1 MEKLIL
7 SDGYGTAR
15 SWCKE
20 HGELLPGGVPVRVP
34 LQLGECSGS
43 SVPPLEKL
51 PPQLPPG
58 PGLPLKIGNIR
69 PPLLNNEITG
79 HTGDLLELTA
89 PSPDQTLHHSEARP
103 LLVNLK
109 PGSPEQLAV
118 PGNTKIKHR
127 PPLQPFH
134 LQGPPGAWNIVTSK
148 PGSLPPP
155 IHVYQSKLAQ
165 AVSSNPNTEGIE
177 VQFGPRLPLP
187 PINPKPLHHFPPR
200 RRPAT
205 KSEMSTAESESSVT
219 LAVSDNEQRL
229 AVTERVV
236 VIETNDINPN
246 MTGDNEKPANQSIK
260 TDILSSDQVTI
271 FKVGPDNDIVRVSN
285 DTQDNGT
292 QTDTDTDYKFVILHK
307 LPNGNALNL
316 ENLKTYNYEDLIM
329 GHSSVIED
337 SNREEMLDRENLE
350 FFDVPRRV
358 SGDKPEPYII
368 YQLPDKPSDQQTGG
382 GGGGGVG
389 PVYRRPVRPVYKA
402 TTEVD
407 ELTHTKDD
415 PVINRPKVGLP
426 PVAATNDWI
435 PTNRKKSGEISLDK
449 LTELSQLAQVSITNK
464 GPIRVASAASSAP
477 LPPKLNVQ
485 LLPSRLSAVL
495 SHLDST
501 SREREERLGRAGPG
515 LPSQS
520 SQSAGHRQNKI
531 SPAFQPSLKN
541 IRDRMYGRK
550 IHTGYVVTQPY
561 QTQVIPSQRHKYI
574 PLASHHHLKPLW
586 WQPPVRPHQ
595 LMRSPQQHFS
605 VGSLPLTVPVSAPL
619 TNQSQSEV
627 LPSNQSDP
635 VSGPVPL
642 TGPVYIIELNQ
653 TSEKQNNNRS
663 LTMNSPAMEQLVVT
677 DFPLVHFN
685 ETAEKNNTE
694 EMTTEQSSNQKLED
708 FNLTNE
714 SSQNL
719 QLQSEGNLKLPD
731 IIRSKSV
738 NKWIDESRG
747 KQLQEL
753 SPNSNNTKLRSPPA
767 SGMVN
772 HSQE

>member
-43 SVPPLEKL
+43 SVPPVEKF
-51 PPQLPPG
+51 PPQLPAPG
-58 PGLPLKIGNIR
+58 LPLPLKIGNIR
-69 PPLLNNEITG
+69 PPLLNNEVSG
-79 HTGDLLELTA
+79 HTGEVLELSL
-89 PSPDQTLHHSEARP
+89 PSPDQSLHHNEARP
-103 LLVNLK
+103 LLVNMK
-109 PGSPEQLAV
+109 PQSSDQLV
-118 PGNTKIKHR
+118 VGGNNKMKHR

-155 IHVYQSKLAQ
+155 IHVYQSKVAS
-165 AVSSNPNTEGIE
+165 AASNQPNTEGIE

-205 KSEMSTAESESSVT
+205 KSEMSAAESETSVT
-219 LAVSDNEQRL
+219 LTVSEPEQQV

-236 VIETNDINPN
+236 VIETNDIKPN
-246 MTGDNEKPANQSIK
+246 TTEDNEKPGNQSIK

-292 QTDTDTDYKFVILHK
+292 QADTDTDYKFVILHK

-337 SNREEMLDRENLE
+337 SNREEMLERENFE
-350 FFDVPRRV
+350 FIDVPRRV
-358 SGDKPEPYII
+358 SGDKAEPYII
-368 YQLPDKPSDQQTGG
+368 YQIPAKPSDQQTGG
-382 GGGGGVG
+382 GG

-402 TTEVD
+402 TAEVG
-407 ELTHTKDD
+407 ELTETSEG
-415 PVINRPKVGLP
+415 PVINRPKAGLP

-435 PTNRKKSGEISLDK
+435 PTDRKKSGAISLDK

-464 GPIRVASAASSAP
+464 GPIRVASSPSSAP
-477 LPPKLNVQ
+477 LPHKLNVQ

-495 SHLDST
+495 SHLDTT

-515 LPSQS
+515 QSPQS
-520 SQSAGHRQNKI
+520 SQSGHRQNKI
-531 SPAFQPSLKN
+531 SPAFQPLLKN

-550 IHTGYVVTQPY
+550 IHSGYVVTQPY
-561 QTQVIPSQRHKYI
+561 QTQVIPSARHKYI
-574 PLASHHHLKPLW
+574 PLAPHHHSKPLW

-595 LMRSPQQHFS
+595 LMRSPHQHFS
-605 VGSLPLTVPVSAPL
+605 VGSATLTVPVKAPL
-619 TNQSQSEV
+619 TNHSQPE
-627 LPSNQSDP
+627 LLASNQSDP
-635 VSGPVPL
+635 VSGPVPV
-642 TGPVYIIELNQ
+642 TGPVYIIELNE
-653 TSEKQNNNRS
+653 TSQSQNNNM
-663 LTMNSPAMEQLVVT
+663 TTPAMEQLVVT

-685 ETAEKNNTE
+685 ETAEKNFTE
-694 EMTTEQSSNQKLED
+694 EITTEQSSNQKLED
-708 FNLTNE
+708 FNLRNE

-719 QLQSEGNLKLPD
+719 QLQSGGNLKLPD

-747 KQLQEL
+747 KLQEL
-753 SPNSNNTKLRSPPA
+753 SPNSNNTKLRSSPA

-772 HSQE
+772 ESQE